1 MAELAKKKEYPHKEA
16 AILLFA
22 FNHGISIKEVA
33 AKVGV
38 SYKAVKTWRED
49 PEFHLAIYN
58 HYMNEFDS
66 KLPSVLDA
74 MVREAQEGNVQAG
87 RLVLEHSGKLIKNI
101 VNVNISPYE
110 MFLNKVGDG
119 EVVDDE
125 VVEAATDVEFEEVDL
140 PPRNMEDQ
148 RLRSIKENKKLK
160 QVGNTEEYNAK
171 QREWY
176 KWRMRAKKVGVEPL
190 KNRRPTP
197 GQRKE
202 WQKKIIQAELNPK
215 TS

>member
-1 MAELAKKKEYPHKEA
+1 MPELANKKGNPHKEA
-16 AILLFA
+16 AIQLFA

-49 PEFHLAIYN
+49 PEFHLAVYN
-58 HYMNEFDS
+58 YYMNEFDS

-101 VNVNISPYE
+101 INVTISPYE

-119 EVVDDE
+119 EVIDD
-125 VVEAATDVEFEEVDL
+125 DV
-140 PPRNMEDQ
+140 
-148 RLRSIKENKKLK
+148 
-160 QVGNTEEYNAK
+160 
-171 QREWY
+171 
-176 KWRMRAKKVGVEPL
+176 
-190 KNRRPTP
+190 
-197 GQRKE
+197 
-202 WQKKIIQAELNPK
+202 IQSA
-215 TS
+215 SDV

>member
-1 MAELAKKKEYPHKEA
+1 
-16 AILLFA
+16 
-22 FNHGISIKEVA
+22 
-33 AKVGV
+33 
-38 SYKAVKTWRED
+38 
-49 PEFHLAIYN
+49 
-58 HYMNEFDS
+58 
-66 KLPSVLDA
+66 
-74 MVREAQEGNVQAG
+74 
-87 RLVLEHSGKLIKNI
+87 
-101 VNVNISPYE
+101 